1 MSGSVNKVILLG
13 NLGRDPEVRSTQ
25 DGMKIVNLNIATSE
39 RWKDRNSG
47 EQRERTEWHRVVIFN
62 EGLVN
67 VVQQYVKKGSNVYI
81 EGQLSTRKWKD
92 ESTGQD
98 KYSTEIILQG
108 YNSSLTMLDSKN
120 SGNNSNLVSENKSS
134 LPNDSINQDNSEL
147 DDEIPF

>member
-1 MSGSVNKVILLG
+1 MAKVLLDLVLQLA
-13 NLGRDPEVRSTQ
+13 NLG
-25 DGMKIVNLNIATSE
+25 KINLAE
-39 RWKDRNSG
+39 REKKNW
-47 EQRERTEWHRVVIFN
+47 WHRVVIFN

-67 VVQQYVKKGSNVYI
+67 VVQQYVKKGSNLYI

-98 KYSTEIILQG
+98 KYSTEVVLQG

-134 LPNDSINQDNSEL
+134 LPNDNFNQDSSNL